1 MLGDG
6 AEVRRKGD
14 GAIRELRRG
23 ASEGPSLPALMP
35 DFRPQWSER
44 FTGSLGLED
53 SALSTLGGTFYL
65 LFASLLSFLPSYL
78 FLVHFPT
85 IPCQNRT

>member
-1 MLGDG
+1 VLGDG

-35 DFRPQWSER
+35 DFRPQW
-44 FTGSLGLED
+44 FD
-53 SALSTLGGTFYL
+53 HAFHL
-65 LFASLLSFLPSYL
+65 LFRPGGFCSVNPRRDLLSSLRFSFILSSFLSFSHSLSHHPMSE
-78 FLVHFPT
+78 
-85 IPCQNRT
+85 